1 LRQQQKEEAKEAEA
15 QGIEGEVPPRIKVR
29 SEEEEE
35 EKMEAEAPAAEEE
48 EREAEA
54 SAPGIKGKK
63 TKGGHKGRL
72 DRPPLQE
79 RLLPPPTPT
88 MMKPS
93 AKASKPD
100 PQGWW

>member
-1 LRQQQKEEAKEAEA
+1 MRQQQKEEAKEAEA

-54 SAPGIKGKK
+54 SAPGIKGK